1 MVRMAAVAGGRAVL
15 SGLVGAALGLGL
27 YTFVYAQG
35 YSYFSNDPA
44 ACANCHV
51 MREYFDSWQRSSHH
65 ANAVC
70 NDCHTPHAL
79 VGKYLTKAENGWN
92 HSLRFTL
99 QDFPD
104 PIRIR
109 PANAGKLRANC
120 LRCHLDMASQMPEED
135 CVRCHAGV
143 GHGPRR

>member
-1 MVRMAAVAGGRAVL
+1 
-15 SGLVGAALGLGL
+15 
-27 YTFVYAQG
+27 
-35 YSYFSNDPA
+35 
-44 ACANCHV
+44 
-51 MREYFDSWQRSSHH
+51 
-65 ANAVC
+65 VC

-99 QDFPD
+99 QDYPD

-109 PANAGKLRANC
+109 AANAAKLRANC
-120 LRCHLDMASQMPEED
+120 LRCHMDMASQMPEED

>member
-1 MVRMAAVAGGRAVL
+1 MEGGRAVL
-15 SGLVGAALGLGL
+15 SALVGAALGLGV
-27 YTFVYAQG
+27 YTFVYARG

-51 MREYFDSWQRSSHH
+51 MREYYDSWQRSSHH
-65 ANAVC
+65 ASAVC

-109 PANAGKLRANC
+109 PANAAKLRANC
-120 LRCHLDMASQMPEED
+120 LRCHLEMAAEMPEAD

>member
-1 MVRMAAVAGGRAVL
+1 MVAAVTGRAVL
-15 SGLVGAALGLGL
+15 SALVGAALGLGV
-27 YTFVYAQG
+27 YTFLYAQG
-35 YSYFSNDPA
+35 HSYFSNNPA

-51 MREYFDSWQRSSHH
+51 MRDYLDSWQRSSHH
-65 ANAVC
+65 ASAVC

-79 VGKYLTKAENGWN
+79 AGKYLTKAENGWN
-92 HSLRFTL
+92 HSLHFTL
-99 QDFPD
+99 QDYPD

-109 PANAGKLRANC
+109 PANAAKLRANC
-120 LRCHLDMASQMPEED
+120 LRCHADMAGQMPEED

>member
-1 MVRMAAVAGGRAVL
+1 MVRMPPAGTGRVL
-15 SGLVGAALGLGL
+15 LSALVGAAFGLGA
-27 YTFVYAQG
+27 YTFVYARG

-65 ANAVC
+65 ASTVC
-70 NDCHTPHAL
+70 NDCHTPHPLA
-79 VGKYLTKAENGWN
+79 GKYLTKAENGWN

-109 PANAGKLRANC
+109 PANAAKLRANC
-120 LRCHLDMASQMPEED
+120 LRCHGDMAAQMPQED